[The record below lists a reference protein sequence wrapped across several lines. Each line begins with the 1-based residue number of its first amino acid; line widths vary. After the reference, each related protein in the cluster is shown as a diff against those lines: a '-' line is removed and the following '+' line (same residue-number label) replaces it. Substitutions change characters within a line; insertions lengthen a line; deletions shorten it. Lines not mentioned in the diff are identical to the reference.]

1 MDHINFQNI
10 QLVSPFEGDNEKIK
24 AYSTHNRVTLKG
36 GEQWYL
42 KNGVYW
48 VRGAVNSVIHDF
60 NLNVLYWL
68 NYDSTQF
75 LHKVLHSDNLTE
87 QFNEYII
94 KFIKAGVITSNVSDC
109 SSENIEHLLA
119 NKEKIKSCYIELTQK
134 CNLKCKH
141 CYNASDDNLKLSM
154 TLDDFIKIVDQ
165 VSEYGIEK
173 LQLIGGEPLLVNR
186 TILFK
191 LLDYASPRFKSIK
204 IYTNGTLIDNE
215 FAEKVSRYR
224 NVKFSLSLYSF
235 IETEHD
241 KFTGVRGSHKK
252 TLNAIRYLKVN
263 NIETLYAGIAAD
275 ELEIGDNPELAN
287 DFSLDYVR
295 LVGRGSLKLYNREL
309 LRKRLKT
316 LDSLNYEWT
325 KENIINLHH
334 SRCFS
339 RILYISCNQDV
350 FPCAMERRLKHGN
363 LKEDNLSNIIQDNI
377 LNYSKKDING
387 CKDCEFRYI
396 CFVCPPD
403 SLSGKLGDKP
413 WNCTYDVYNGK
424 WLNIENYINK
434 ILKDDD
440 TNQSSVLHVGGC
452 RTGVF

>member
-24 AYSTHNRVTLKG
+24 AYATPDQVTLKG
-36 GEQWYL
+36 GEHWFL

-48 VRGAVNSVIHDF
+48 VRGAINSVIHDF

-68 NYDSTQF
+68 NDDTTQF

-87 QFNEYII
+87 QCNEYII
-94 KFIKAGVITSNVSDC
+94 KFIKAGVITCNESDC
-109 SSENIEHLLA
+109 SSDNIEHLLI
-119 NKEKIKSCYIELTQK
+119 NNEKIKSCYIELTQK

-141 CYNASDDNLKLSM
+141 CYNASADNLKISL
-154 TLDDFIKIVDQ
+154 TLDDLIKIVEQ
-165 VSEYGIEK
+165 VSDYGIEK

-186 TILFK
+186 GILFK
-191 LLDYASPRFKSIK
+191 LLDYASPRFKSIT

-235 IETEHD
+235 IEAEHD

-252 TLNAIRYLKVN
+252 TLKAIGYLRNK
-263 NIETLYAGIAAD
+263 NIDTLYAGIAANN
-275 ELEIGDNPELAN
+275 LEIGDNPELAN

-295 LVGRGSLKLYNREL
+295 LVGRGSLKLYNSEL

-325 KENIINLHH
+325 KENIVNLHK
-334 SRCFS
+334 STCFS
-339 RILYISCNQDV
+339 RLLYISCNQDV

-363 LKEDNLSNIIQDNI
+363 LKEDNLANIIQDSI
-377 LNYSKKDING
+377 LNYSKKNING

-424 WLNIENYINK
+424 WLNIDDYINT
-434 ILKDDD
+434 IISDD
-440 TNQSSVLHVGGC
+440 NSEVSPVMQVSGC
-452 RTGVF
+452 RTGIF